1 MNFITKSIIC
11 SEKLA
16 IRCDMKN
23 IEEIQSNFPV
33 VKNLIYLDH
42 AAVAPIHNQSM
53 KILDEYLT
61 YFLNFG
67 IKDYSI
73 WAEKIEEI
81 RLKFAEFIGADP
93 YEIAFIKNTS
103 AGLSAFANGIKYNQ
117 GDNVIIPDI
126 EFPSNVYTWMN
137 LERFGVKMKFLKTR
151 AGMVD
156 LNDLENLIDNKTR
169 VVSVSWVEFSS
180 GFRNDLAAISEL
192 CKRKSQQY
200 GQKIYFCVDAIQGL
214 GALKLDLRE
223 IEIDFLAA
231 DGHKWFL
238 ALEGAGIL
246 YCNKK
251 ILNDI
256 YPTYVGWKSVK
267 NPLNFSDIH
276 FDLQESAAKFEEGSM
291 NVAGILSLNASLDLF
306 NKYGIENIEKRVLE
320 LTKFAAEL
328 LQAKNI
334 EVTSSLKEKHR
345 SGILTF
351 KTDNI
356 EKDYLKLLA
365 SKVQLSK
372 RDSVLRISPHFYNTE
387 EEIERFVEILAG

>member
-1 MNFITKSIIC
+1 MN
-11 SEKLA
+11 
-16 IRCDMKN
+16 N
-23 IEEIQSNFPV
+23 IEEIRSDFSV
-33 VKNLIYLDH
+33 TKNLIYFDH
-42 AAVAPIHNQSM
+42 AAVAPLHYQSR
-53 KILDEYLT
+53 KIVDEYLN

-81 RLKFAEFIGADP
+81 RSKFAEFIGADAC
-93 YEIAFIKNTS
+93 ELAFIKNTS
-103 AGLSAFANGIKYNQ
+103 AGLSAFANGIKFNQ

-126 EFPSNVYTWMN
+126 EFPSNVYPWMN
-137 LERFGVKMKFLKTR
+137 LERLGVKTKFLRTKE
-151 AGMVD
+151 GIVD
-156 LNDLENLIDNKTR
+156 LNELENLIDSKTR
-169 VVSVSWVEFSS
+169 VVSVSWVEFSN
-180 GFRNDLAAISEL
+180 GFRNNLAAISEI
-192 CKRKSQQY
+192 CRIKSKEY
-200 GQKIYFCVDAIQGL
+200 GRKIYFCVDVIQGL
-214 GALKLDLRE
+214 GAFKLDLKE

-256 YPTYVGWKSVK
+256 HPVFVGWKSVK

-291 NVAGILSLNASLDLF
+291 NVAGILSLGASLELF
-306 NKYGIENIEKRVLE
+306 NRYGIENIEKRILG

-328 LQAKNI
+328 LQSQNI
-334 EVTSSLKEKHR
+334 EITSILEENNR

-351 KTDNI
+351 KTENI

-365 SKVQLSK
+365 NKVQLSK
-372 RDSVLRISPHFYNTE
+372 RGDALRISPHFYNTK
-387 EEIERFVEILAG
+387 EEIERFVEILTD